1 MIKVNGGDI
10 EMEGTEREL
19 LADLAT
25 LVHAFLYKT
34 TSLGKKKDVAKYIAI
49 GFLDD
54 KEVAALSKHVWEK
67 VTEDEDEQS

>member
-10 EMEGTEREL
+10 EIEGTEREL
-19 LADLAT
+19 LAELST
-25 LVHAFLYKT
+25 LVHAFLYEKT
-34 TSLGKKKDVAKYIAI
+34 ITAKEKVVAKYIAVA
-49 GFLDD
+49 FLDD

>member
-1 MIKVNGGDI
+1 MIKVNGGAV

-19 LADLAT
+19 LAELST
-25 LVHAFLYKT
+25 LVHAFLYEET
-34 TSLGKKKDVAKYIAI
+34 FPGIKKYVAKYIAI

-54 KEVAALSKHVWEK
+54 KEVAALSKHVGEK